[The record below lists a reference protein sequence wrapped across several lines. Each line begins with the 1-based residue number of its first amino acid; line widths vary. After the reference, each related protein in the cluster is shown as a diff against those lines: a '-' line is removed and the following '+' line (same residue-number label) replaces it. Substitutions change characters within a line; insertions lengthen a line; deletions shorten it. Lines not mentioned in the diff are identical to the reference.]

1 MLENLKVSRI
11 VRIVFSCLWIRKRGI
26 RMTTTIKFQFYFV
39 IGFTCYAYRN
49 VVIWYSQKGK
59 KLFEEAPI
67 IYFQLK
73 ELRFFQSTFT
83 FSISNKANSKFSV
96 MDLWISLYRK
106 ISNLNIL
113 YGSIRPSIVAEFVAT
128 DRMSKVLYWIKNLC
142 VLD

>member
-1 MLENLKVSRI
+1 MSSLSVLKMAPKATFKYGLYCYKILKYPAVK
-11 VRIVFSCLWIRKRGI
+11 IVFSCLWIRKRGI

-96 MDLWISLYRK
+96 MDLWISLY
-106 ISNLNIL
+106 NNINFE
-113 YGSIRPSIVAEFVAT
+113 YP
-128 DRMSKVLYWIKNLC
+128 LC
-142 VLD
+142 FNQKKHEYKRR